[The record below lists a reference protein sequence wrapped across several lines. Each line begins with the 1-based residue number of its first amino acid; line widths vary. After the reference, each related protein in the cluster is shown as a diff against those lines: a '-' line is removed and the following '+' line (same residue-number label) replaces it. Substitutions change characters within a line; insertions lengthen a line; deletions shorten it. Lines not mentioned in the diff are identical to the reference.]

1 MSARLSRTE
10 EDAMS
15 GDFSAD
21 HSVAQLRIPPH
32 SIEAETS
39 VLGSLLLDNGAWDRV
54 GDLLTDSDFYRYEH
68 RLIFA
73 SIGALLNATKPADVI
88 TVYEQLQGF
97 GKGEEVGGLAY
108 LNSLAQFVSSA
119 SNVRRY
125 AEIVRERSVL
135 RGLISASDE
144 IATAAFNTDGKS
156 VSEIL
161 DEAERRIF
169 KIREQGA
176 ESVDEWENINAGLVR
191 ALDRIQTQAERS
203 GQRDFTPTGLKEL
216 DERLDGGVRDGELI
230 VIGARSGMGKSA
242 LSQSIAEHIALV
254 ERLPVAIFSLEM
266 TRQQWVNRFMSSLGK
281 VHLGKIRRPER
292 LRDYDWP
299 GITESVERLRPAAIE
314 INDQGGLNINQ
325 IRAKARSV
333 ARRVGK
339 LGLIVVDH
347 VGLTT
352 GTDRKMNRNY
362 QVAEVSGG
370 LKRLAKELG
379 CPVALLVQIK
389 RGVDERVDQMPQLAD
404 LRDSADIENDADVV
418 LFVHRPIKNKPDLG
432 EEWKPY
438 AKASIA
444 KLRDG
449 EPGYFDLWYT
459 GENVHFSDWPTD
471 VAVPSNKVRT
481 GGKSL

>member
-1 MSARLSRTE
+1 MSAVLTE
-10 EDAMS
+10 PPGMFED
-15 GDFSAD
+15 
-21 HSVAQLRIPPH
+21 HQVAQLRMPPH
-32 SIEAETS
+32 SIEAECT
-39 VLGSLLLDNGAWDRV
+39 VLGGLLLDNGGWDRV

-73 SIGALLNATKPADVI
+73 AIGTLINACKPADVM
-88 TVYEQLQGF
+88 TVYDQLQQI
-97 GKGEEVGGLAY
+97 GKAEEVGGYASLS
-108 LNSLAQFVSSA
+108 SLASSVPSA
-119 SNVRRY
+119 SNIRRY
-125 AEIVRERSVL
+125 AEIVRERSIL
-135 RGLISASDE
+135 RKLVAASDE
-144 IATAAFNTDGKS
+144 IATAAFNPHGKP
-156 VSEIL
+156 VADIL
-161 DEAERRIF
+161 DEAERKIF
-169 KIREQGA
+169 HIREQGA
-176 ESVDEWENINAGLVR
+176 ESADGWENVSVGLVR
-191 ALDRIQTQAERS
+191 ALDRIQELAN
-203 GQRDFTPTGLKEL
+203 GDGKRDFTPTGLREL
-216 DERLDGGVRDGELI
+216 DERLDGGMRGGELI

-242 LSQSIAEHIALV
+242 LSQSIAEHVALV
-254 ERLPVAIFSLEM
+254 EGLPVAIFSLEM
-266 TRQQWVNRFMSSLGK
+266 TKAQWINRFMSSLGK
-281 VHLGKIRRPER
+281 IHLGRIRRPER

-299 GITESVERLRPAAIE
+299 SITDAVDKLRGATIE
-314 INDQGGLNINQ
+314 IDDQGGLNINQ
-325 IRAKARSV
+325 LRAKSRSI
-333 ARRVGK
+333 ARRLGK

-379 CPVALLVQIK
+379 CPIALLVQIK
-389 RGVDERVDQMPQLAD
+389 RGVDERADQMPQLAD

-438 AKASIA
+438 AKASVA

-471 VAVPSNKVRT
+471 MPVPTSLART
-481 GGKSL
+481 GKATKAKEL